1 MRRYLPLFE
10 IVVFLG
16 SVATVIAQQPSLNTA
31 IVASNASVPD
41 VVAFNG
47 ALLDEAGKPLHTI
60 TGITFGIYRDSQGGA
75 PLWIETQNVQPDPT
89 GRYSVLLGSTTASG
103 LPLDIFVSG
112 EARWL
117 EVQLS
122 GQAAQPRVLL
132 AAVPYALK
140 AKEAETI
147 SGLPA
152 SALIPALTA
161 LTSRSASSTTPLAF
175 VTPAVSGT
183 GTTDFIPLW
192 TNSTGALGNSVVF
205 QSGSGS
211 TAKIG
216 INTVTPAVTLDVTGA
231 ATIRGTLTLPSTG
244 TATATGGKISQAE
257 LFVASAFNSSSAAG
271 INQKFQWQVEPT
283 GNNTAATAGSLN
295 LLYASGTTT
304 PAETGFKINSKGIL
318 TFASGQTFPGGSGTV
333 TSVGSGAGLT
343 GGPIT
348 TSGTLSIASAGVT
361 NAMLQH
367 SSVTVTPGTGLTG
380 GGSLA
385 LGGTTTLNVDI
396 TKVPQLGANNTF
408 TGSQTVTGNLNVSGL
423 VGIGTTAPAQ
433 KLEVDSGNL
442 LVKGASNFKATGN
455 TAFLYVGDTNHPI
468 EALFN
473 TGLSIG
479 AFKVPSA
486 VFIQDKTGF
495 VGVGTTSPAGAFHA
509 ITAVATVP
517 AGIFD
522 NTAGGELL
530 SLRSNGVEQVGV
542 QGNGMVQIASTDA
555 SGMVDITSPSS
566 SMVGLSVTG
575 WPSTQSDQ
583 VNGTD
588 ALHAHGGDAPEGGG
602 GGAGIVASGGGGD
615 EETGGGPGV
624 VGFGGGPGAGGGAG
638 GGFLGAGG
646 KDADGDGIDATPGS
660 NVPSGFAGNFDGDVN
675 VTGSVITGTSDVRID
690 DPLDPA
696 NKYLVHTSVASSE
709 MKNMYDGMVTLDG
722 NGAASV
728 PLPAWFEALNGD
740 FRYQLTAIGKSSPGL
755 YVSEEVSNHHFSI
768 AGGMPGTKVSWQI
781 TGVRKDPY
789 AMGNPLIVEKPK
801 SNRERG
807 FYAHPAVYGQP
818 EEKGVEWARNPRWM
832 AQVKAMRA
840 RQAAALQAMKQHQP

>member
-1 MRRYLPLFE
+1 MRRYFLLFE
-10 IVVFLG
+10 IVIFLG
-16 SVATVIAQQPSLNTA
+16 CVTTVFAQQASSSNA
-31 IVASNASVPD
+31 IVSPNASVPN

-47 ALLDEAGKPLHTI
+47 ALSDEAGKNFYSI

-89 GRYSVLLGSTTASG
+89 GRYSVLLGSTRASG

-117 EVQLS
+117 EVQVP

-147 SGLPA
+147 GGLPA

-161 LTSRSASSTTPLAF
+161 LTSRSASITAPPSF

-216 INTVTPAVTLDVTGA
+216 IGTTTPAVTLDIKGA
-231 ATIRGTLTLPSTG
+231 ATIRGALTLPSTG
-244 TATATGGKISQAE
+244 TATATGGKISEPE
-257 LFVASAFNSSSAAG
+257 LFLASAFNSSSAAAV
-271 INQKFQWQVEPT
+271 NQKFQWQVEPT
-283 GNNTAATAGSLN
+283 GNNTATTAGTLN
-295 LLYASGTTT
+295 LLYASGTTA

-318 TFASGQTFPGGSGTV
+318 TFASGQTFPGGGGGGSV

-367 SSVTVTPGTGLTG
+367 SSVTVTPGAGLTG
-380 GGSLA
+380 GGSVA
-385 LGGTTTLNVDI
+385 LGGTTTLNIDA
-396 TKVPQLGANNTF
+396 TKIPQLGANNTF
-408 TGSQTVTGNLNVSGL
+408 SGNQTVTGNLNVSGT
-423 VGIGTTAPAQ
+423 VGIGTTAPTQ

-442 LVKGASNFKATGN
+442 LVAGAANFKAAGN
-455 TAFLYVGDTNHPI
+455 TAFLYIGDTNHPI

-473 TGLSIG
+473 TGLAIG

-486 VFIQDKTGF
+486 VFIQDRTGF
-495 VGVGTTSPAGAFHA
+495 VGVGTTAPAGAFDT
-509 ITAVATVP
+509 ITGVATVP

-522 NTAGGELL
+522 NTAGGEIL

-542 QGNGMVQIASTDA
+542 QGNGMVQVASTDT
-555 SGMVDITSPSS
+555 SGMVDITSVSS

-588 ALHAHGGDAPEGGG
+588 AVHAHGGSAPEGGG
-602 GGAGIVASGGGGD
+602 GGAGIVANGGGGD

-624 VGFGGGPGAGGGAG
+624 VGLGGGPGSGGGDG
-638 GGFLGAGG
+638 GDFQGASG
-646 KDADGDGIDATPGS
+646 KDADGDGIQAAPGG
-660 NVPSGFAGNFDGDVN
+660 NVGNGFAGNFNGDVN
-675 VTGSVITGTSDVRID
+675 VTGNVITGGADVRID

-696 NKYLVHTSVASSE
+696 NKYLVHASVASSE
-709 MKNMYDGMVTLDG
+709 MKNMYDGMVILDG
-722 NGAASV
+722 DGAASV
-728 PLPAWFEALNGD
+728 PLPTWFEALNGD

-789 AMGNPLIVEKPK
+789 AVGNPVIVEKPK

-832 AQVKAMRA
+832 AQVKATRA
-840 RQAAALQAMKQHQP
+840 RQAAALHAMKQK